1 MRCGFKLLGLLLS
14 LLLVVFFTVSCGK
27 KATVK
32 GEGVSAETSAEMEKP
47 TEIKEE
53 VVSIPE
59 KVTEETVT
67 AKVEEDM
74 PGEVVE
80 EVAFDNVLFDFDKY
94 FIRED
99 ARPTLEKLGSYMMEN
114 PDIKVLIEGHCDER
128 GTNEYNFALG
138 ERRSQAAKEYLANLA
153 IDSSRVKTISYGEER
168 PLDPGHNEGSW
179 AQNRRAQFV
188 ILK

>member
-1 MRCGFKLLGLLLS
+1 MRDRVRVFGLLLS
-14 LLLVVFFTVSCGK
+14 LLLIAALTVSCGK

-32 GEGVSAETSAEMEKP
+32 GEGEEVTAEETEKP
-47 TEIKEE
+47 TEIREE

-59 KVTEETVT
+59 KVTEETVV
-67 AKVEEDM
+67 AKAEE
-74 PGEVVE
+74 E
-80 EVAFDNVLFDFDKY
+80 EVTEITFENIQFDFDKY

-99 ARPTLEKLGSYMMEN
+99 ARPILEKLGSFMTDN
-114 PDIKVLIEGHCDER
+114 PDVKILIEGHCDER

-138 ERRSQAAKEYLANLA
+138 ERRSQAAMDYLVNLA
-153 IDSSRVKTISYGEER
+153 IDAGRIKTISYGEER
-168 PLDPGHNEGSW
+168 PLDPGHSEASW

>member
-1 MRCGFKLLGLLLS
+1 MRERLRVFGLLLA
-14 LLLVVFFTVSCGK
+14 LLLIAALTVSCGK

-32 GEGVSAETSAEMEKP
+32 GEGEEVTAEKTEQP

-59 KVTEETVT
+59 KVTEETVV
-67 AKVEEDM
+67 AKA
-74 PGEVVE
+74 E
-80 EVAFDNVLFDFDKY
+80 EVTEITFENIQFDFDKY

-99 ARPTLEKLGSYMMEN
+99 ARPTLEKLGAYMADN
-114 PDIKVLIEGHCDER
+114 PDVNVLIEGHCDER

-138 ERRSQAAKEYLANLA
+138 ERRSQAAMDYLVNLA
-153 IDSSRVKTISYGEER
+153 VDAGRIKTISYGEER
-168 PLDPGHNEGSW
+168 PLDPGHSEASW